1 VSLCTPRPLEVV
13 MPSLV
18 LDTSSSKTISNI
30 WGAGSSS
37 STAFNFNKFLG
48 LANGGFG
55 VYDSTSGLPAPYS
68 ISGGYNVGTTGLGF
82 GVRGSA
88 SVRAG
93 LNLSA
98 SGSLGSAALD
108 LNDNITLS
116 WTKTPT
122 SVILTS
128 SYAYKPSRLS
138 VTGPNVTATIDGRLD
153 TNFSARLN
161 YSYLGNNA
169 VWYNPFRSIWQSTGN
184 LLPSWLNRSTPL
196 FSKTFNTAGNA
207 SFGLPA
213 GVGSADFLGINLNTA
228 SNSQIGMG
236 VRSSVNDPL
245 FSVSLDLGAF
255 AGKLVGLPSG
265 LTFDTSGSFGP
276 LSYYAR
282 LTLATMYAIYNGNI
296 SQDLTATVD
305 SVTGVKASLRMEN
318 GAVVPYTIGSTLEL
332 PLSTYDS
339 NNDGKLD
346 ITGAFTKSGTLNNN
360 TKLINTFQAGAYFLN
375 ASAGVSGLGSV
386 GLGPLASVGPYNL
399 FSAPATLFNNTWSD
413 TLGASTR
420 SFSLA

>member
-1 VSLCTPRPLEVV
+1 

-55 VYDSTSGLPAPYS
+55 VYDSTSGLPEPYRVS
-68 ISGGYNVGTTGLGF
+68 RDHKKRPFFGF
-82 GVRGSA
+82 GIGAGGSA

-128 SYAYKPSRLS
+128 SYAYKPSSLS
-138 VTGPNVTATIDGRLD
+138 VTGPNVTATMDGRLD
-153 TNFSARLN
+153 TNFSAYLN
-161 YSYLGNNA
+161 YIYPGNRA
-169 VWYNPFRSIWQSTGN
+169 VWYNPFRSTWKSTGN

-196 FSKTFNTAGNA
+196 FTKTFNTAGNA

-213 GVGSADFLGINLNTA
+213 GAGSADFLGINLNTV
-228 SNSQIGMG
+228 SNTQIGTG

-245 FSVSLDLGAF
+245 FSVNLDLDAL
-255 AGKLVGLPSG
+255 AGRLVGLPTG
-265 LTFDTSGSFGP
+265 LTFGTSGSFGP
-276 LSYYAR
+276 MSYNVS
-282 LTLATMYAIYNGNI
+282 LTLADIYAKYNGNI

-305 SVTGVKASLRMEN
+305 SVTGVKASLTMEN

-332 PLSTYDS
+332 PLSAYDS

-360 TKLINTFQAGAYFLN
+360 TELINTFQAGADFLK
-375 ASAGVSGLGSV
+375 ASAGVRYLGSV
-386 GLGPLASVGPYNL
+386 GFGPLASVGPYNL
-399 FSAPATLFNNTWSD
+399 GSAPTTLFNNTWSD
-413 TLGASTR
+413 ILGASTQ